1 MNRVRIRRRLLAVL
15 VAAICTVAAG
25 VGVAVGASRI
35 VTRTDTVTIPPKA
48 KRAATAMCPKG
59 KSVVMGGFRNEI
71 GAGDSP
77 EVEPIGLTRP
87 SKRAWKDSATDVF
100 APAGDATS
108 IAYCGRA
115 PRLTERRKTITLPA
129 AKPASNQPAGVTAK
143 CPRGTRVAFGGFKA
157 DFDPHFGLHTGAIW
171 ISSLRRGSNR
181 TWTASGINLGNGA
194 GDLTSVAY
202 CGHVA
207 KTTQHSASVVVPGQK
222 RRSATATCPKGQTL
236 AFGGFV
242 APLGF
247 DEFVQIDRALRT
259 SGRAWTARALNTS
272 TSSIAGTL
280 RSLAYCRSRR

>member
-1 MNRVRIRRRLLAVL
+1 MNWLRLPRRLLAVL
-15 VAAICTVAAG
+15 VAVICTVAVG
-25 VGVAVGASRI
+25 VGVALAASRI

-48 KRAATAMCPKG
+48 KGAATATCPKG

-77 EVEPIGLTRP
+77 EVQPIGLTRP

-115 PRLTERRKTITLPA
+115 PRLTERTKSISLPA
-129 AKPASNQPAGVTAK
+129 AKPSSNQPAGVTAK

-157 DFDPHFGLHTGAIW
+157 DFDPKFGPHTGAIW

-194 GDLTSVAY
+194 GKLTSVAY
-202 CGHVA
+202 CGHVP
-207 KTTQHSASVVVPGQK
+207 KTTQHSASAVVPGQK
-222 RRSATATCPKGQTL
+222 RRSATATCPKGQAL

-242 APLGF
+242 APLKYHG
-247 DEFVQIDRALRT
+247 EFVQIDRALRG
-259 SGRAWTARALNTS
+259 SGQAWTARALNTS
-272 TSSIAGTL
+272 TSSTTGTL
-280 RSLAYCRSRR
+280 RSLAYFR

>member
-1 MNRVRIRRRLLAVL
+1 MNRVRRCRRLLAVL
-15 VAAICTVAAG
+15 LAVICTVAAG
-25 VGVAVGASRI
+25 VGVAIGASRL

-48 KRAATAMCPKG
+48 KGAATAMCPKG

-115 PRLTERRKTITLPA
+115 PRLTERKKTIAIPA
-129 AKPASNQPAGVTAK
+129 AKPSSNQPASVTAK

-157 DFDPHFGLHTGAIW
+157 DFDPHFGPHTGAIW

-181 TWTASGINLGNGA
+181 TWTASGINLGNGV
-194 GDLTSVAY
+194 GNLTSVAY

-207 KTTQHSASVVVPGQK
+207 KTTQHSASAVVPGQK
-222 RRSATATCPKGQTL
+222 RRSATATCPKGQKL

-242 APLGF
+242 APLSF

-259 SGRAWTARALNTS
+259 SRRAWTARAINTS
-272 TSSIAGTL
+272 TSLTTGTL
-280 RSLAYCRSRR
+280 RSLAYCR